1 MSLLSSLA
9 QELHSRLPRS
19 VVFVVGTSQGVAEA
33 FCTSTDAEP
42 DRVWNITEGWLHAHG
57 LAAGDERELLA
68 HIGVAGPE
76 PTAANGPAAKLF
88 GIDLSTFA
96 EAAGILAGLSQY
108 QQVRCQLFVLL
119 ERLQVDGDIMRGC
132 HDAWKSCVVGDK
144 QNGHLD
150 AYDIYITNKKTAFSG
165 QAASFNLMDV
175 YARGVPGV
183 EALDQLEAAFEKLK
197 ADNCWQAAR
206 ADGHAW
212 CECLSLVGVYKRPH
226 GEDVQIT
233 VSDPCKEVSIVEIQP
248 PVDGFSCLFSV
259 KSCALHFPGHM
270 SYSLKGRWTP
280 NSPFGDN
287 LWVLKAKLPG
297 SISRAVR
304 EDAELMASLDGS
316 LDFCRQPF
324 RKLTELEWTE
334 AMEACGVTGPKA
346 APPQA
351 IPKAGYRWLCEN
363 GTANSALWFNAWPAA
378 KAVVQAAKKEVLR
391 KAFDMKQNILVSD
404 TGAEL
409 DSLQGLV
416 TKLKDASY
424 EVCLLG
430 IYADPQAILTRG
442 IAREIKEGKRYNR
455 SSACGL
461 KTNASCAIWVLPEA
475 MNEYLLG
482 PNKRGDVYIFVEG
495 GEDEAWIA
503 RKAAERGADLVPI
516 KRSGGAS
523 TGLHNFPE
531 EALQRPPFVGEACW
545 ALLAD
550 STAPIAAASAA
561 ASAAVAGALAKRC
574 REKQPAE
581 GSPSR
586 LQRTSDSEP
595 PGSQVAL
602 SLFDTTTPSW
612 AAASWVGDRAGG
624 TVPAN
629 AEKSEKKIFQTSSAP
644 LSFTPAVW
652 TSPGTSPSPGSLRV
666 PAAPFAARWPGSFSP
681 LPWGPGVAKM
691 PVPVTSGS
699 FTWSEPPRRVI
710 ATTQWNAQA
719 VEPRRPEGLFR
730 SSSEIIIGNL
740 GDSEERAHCQDPFRK
755 SMCAVRHCST

>member
-1 MSLLSSLA
+1 MFRNFGIGVGDKPSGISMEAVANPPKPVERMYTPVNYRYRIAEDAEAEAGIPGPMARPELRRESDRRRRGSRDEGVMAAKVKSSFHPKPGPGRSLQSGSRPLEGPGPRPGPPPTPLMNSSLQAVRKQAQPTPFAQQVSVNPVGRPSGLRPPMLTGVLEFQAAPAETSQVYAPPPRVAMVTSMPAHRPAYWMPGSMRVSPCMSPAVPSPIPTWAGYQSPAPFVALSASAPQVLVPPPQPTAERQVERTVTPEASAPAANIASWAEVISGLRSEAGDGYFVCIIGGAETPGAGTMSLLSSLA

-68 HIGVAGPE
+68 HI
-76 PTAANGPAAKLF
+76 
-88 GIDLSTFA
+88 
-96 EAAGILAGLSQY
+96 
-108 QQVRCQLFVLL
+108 
-119 ERLQVDGDIMRGC
+119 
-132 HDAWKSCVVGDK
+132 
-144 QNGHLD
+144 
-150 AYDIYITNKKTAFSG
+150 
-165 QAASFNLMDV
+165 
-175 YARGVPGV
+175 
-183 EALDQLEAAFEKLK
+183 
-197 ADNCWQAAR
+197 
-206 ADGHAW
+206 
-212 CECLSLVGVYKRPH
+212 
-226 GEDVQIT
+226 
-233 VSDPCKEVSIVEIQP
+233 
-248 PVDGFSCLFSV
+248 
-259 KSCALHFPGHM
+259 
-270 SYSLKGRWTP
+270 
-280 NSPFGDN
+280 
-287 LWVLKAKLPG
+287 
-297 SISRAVR
+297 
-304 EDAELMASLDGS
+304 
-316 LDFCRQPF
+316 
-324 RKLTELEWTE
+324 
-334 AMEACGVTGPKA
+334 
-346 APPQA
+346 
-351 IPKAGYRWLCEN
+351 
-363 GTANSALWFNAWPAA
+363 
-378 KAVVQAAKKEVLR
+378 
-391 KAFDMKQNILVSD
+391 
-404 TGAEL
+404 
-409 DSLQGLV
+409 
-416 TKLKDASY
+416 
-424 EVCLLG
+424 
-430 IYADPQAILTRG
+430 
-442 IAREIKEGKRYNR
+442 
-455 SSACGL
+455 
-461 KTNASCAIWVLPEA
+461 
-475 MNEYLLG
+475 
-482 PNKRGDVYIFVEG
+482 GDVYIFVEG

-740 GDSEERAHCQDPFRK
+740 GDSEERAHCQKPRASSPLTTRSHAKYFAADQ
-755 SMCAVRHCST
+755 